1 MRAAAAD
8 YSSNPAASFAQP
20 KSTRSKGNRNNLEEQ
35 IAKNLMPNFVLPPPP
50 KPETEGLPVD
60 QAVQAGEV
68 PAAEVSTVTPRVIK
82 PREESPTLNEELP
95 QTMARHMKN
104 MAQYSTG
111 RHNSNRRNELP

>member
-8 YSSNPAASFAQP
+8 YNSNQAAPFAQP

-50 KPETEGLPVD
+50 RLETEGPPVD

-68 PAAEVSTVTPRVIK
+68 PATEDSAVTPIVI
-82 PREESPTLNEELP
+82 
-95 QTMARHMKN
+95 
-104 MAQYSTG
+104 
-111 RHNSNRRNELP
+111 